1 MEFEWAV
8 EVGLI
13 IQLIIVL
20 CFTQEYVNGHRSAY
34 NSKQVATHSDT
45 IVSLMKSNLMATTRG
60 FKDILEVRQE
70 NMKLQQ
76 DRRARYGKT
85 ASSALGKPLAFQAPR
100 NNNNTNHGPDVN
112 LSSSLPRPNGIQSDD
127 GGSEFTPLISMMTQE
142 QVVAEQQNYTESRA
156 EAVTQIESHIVD
168 IGQLFGRLSTL
179 IHEQGD
185 LVRRYAT
192 ALKCQLVANLN

>member
-1 MEFEWAV
+1 M
-8 EVGLI
+8 
-13 IQLIIVL
+13 
-20 CFTQEYVNGHRSAY
+20 NGHRSGY

-100 NNNNTNHGPDVN
+100 NNNNNNNISSTNRQAPDVN

-185 LVRRYAT
+185 LVRRYASDMIGGS
-192 ALKCQLVANLN
+192 LLRI